1 MNDRAMTAA
10 DCRKLASEYRAHATQ
25 AGISIKRASLLT
37 NISRTFSGL
46 ASQLEM
52 LEADVAAEQRTQR

>member
-1 MNDRAMTAA
+1 MNDHPMTAA
-10 DCRKLASEYRAHATQ
+10 DCRKLTSEYRAQAKQ
-25 AGISIKRASLLT
+25 AGISEKRASLLT

-52 LEADVAAEQRTQR
+52 LEADVAAEQKKLR

>member
-1 MNDRAMTAA
+1 MNDHAMTAA
-10 DCRKLASEYRAHATQ
+10 KARKLASEYRARSMET
-25 AGISIKRASLLT
+25 GISQKRTSLLT

-52 LEADVAAEQRTQR
+52 LEADVAEERKGLQ

>member
-1 MNDRAMTAA
+1 MTHRTRPAA
-10 DCRKLASEYRAHATQ
+10 EYRSIASAYRNQARQ
-25 AGISIKRASLLT
+25 AGISEKRASLLA

-52 LEADVAAEQRTQR
+52 LEADVAAEQKTLR